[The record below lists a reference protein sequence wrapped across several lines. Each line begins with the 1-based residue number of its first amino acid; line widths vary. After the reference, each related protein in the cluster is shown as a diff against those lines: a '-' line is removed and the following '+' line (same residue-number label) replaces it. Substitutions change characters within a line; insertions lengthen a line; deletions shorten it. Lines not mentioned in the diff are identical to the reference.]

1 VLYAN
6 GAAARILGA
15 PGPSAVLG
23 RDARDFHPV
32 PDVALATAH
41 DHMVE
46 GRIRGMEVTLRRLD
60 GSEVRVRVHCD
71 LLEGGPAGA
80 SLAVT
85 LEDVGEA
92 RLHAERDAQGRTM
105 TAVGRLAG
113 GMAHHFNNL
122 LASIRANTALVRE
135 AASTDG
141 SGDGLGSVREELGQ
155 IEAAARRASDIAD
168 LLLLVSGRRIEE
180 RSEVN
185 AASWV
190 YAAAGQLRERLP
202 ADVELVVRAEGG
214 PLPIHVNETRL
225 LQAVANLVRNAEEAL
240 TAGGRLFLESRE
252 VVLSGGPGEPAFV
265 PPAPPGRYVSLEV
278 GDTGLGMNADT
289 LSRVLEPFFST
300 RRDREGAGLGLTM
313 VYGIVAQMGGHF
325 LIESAPLVG
334 TRVQLLF
341 PAGGVPYGAGDG
353 ADPDPLLVLDGWGGD
368 DGEASRA
375 GVAATDGPGAG
386 VPGREGRAAGVP
398 GTALEPRL
406 PPNPRGPAIPPGAP
420 AFPGAGPAARGG
432 RAGPG
437 RTSRSASA
445 PDTRPSTPQ
454 DTVAGGEGPGVS
466 AEVAAPGDD
475 LQPEYDLVL
484 VADDEES
491 VRRVMEKILVR
502 AGYRVVTAGNGR
514 EAQRV
519 FRETESELALMVTDI
534 MMPEMNGIELAR
546 WARGRIPDLP
556 ILLVSGFAESP
567 LVQDW
572 VDHEPGTFLAKPFE
586 PQDFLSWV
594 SKRVPISVS

>member
-1 VLYAN
+1 MGLVALGRHGHVLYAN
-6 GAAARILGA
+6 EAAARILGA
-15 PGPSAVLG
+15 SDARGVLG

-41 DHMVE
+41 DHLVD
-46 GRIRGMEVTLRRLD
+46 GRIRGLEMTLTRIDGGEAKVRL
-60 GSEVRVRVHCD
+60 HCD

-80 SLAVT
+80 ALAVT
-85 LEDVGEA
+85 LEDVAEA

-135 AASTDG
+135 SFSGARGPAGPPG
-141 SGDGLGSVREELGQ
+141 SAGAGDVREELDQ

-168 LLLLVSGRRIEE
+168 LLLLVSGKRIEE
-180 RSEVN
+180 RTSLN

-190 YAAAGQLRERLP
+190 YSAAGKLRERLP

-252 VVLSGGPGEPAFV
+252 VSLTGAAGEPAFV
-265 PPAPPGRYVSLEV
+265 PPAPPGRYVSVEV
-278 GDTGLGMNADT
+278 GDTGLGMNAET

-300 RRDREGAGLGLTM
+300 RRDREGAGLGLAM
-313 VYGIVAQMGGHF
+313 VYGIVAQMGGHL

-334 TRVQLLF
+334 TRVQLIF
-341 PAGGVPYGAGDG
+341 PFGGAEAEAAPG
-353 ADPDPLLVLDGWGGD
+353 ADPDALLVLEGWGGD
-368 DGEASRA
+368 A
-375 GVAATDGPGAG
+375 
-386 VPGREGRAAGVP
+386 
-398 GTALEPRL
+398 
-406 PPNPRGPAIPPGAP
+406 
-420 AFPGAGPAARGG
+420 GAGPSELLSEVAPPRPRARD
-432 RAGPG
+432 A
-437 RTSRSASA
+437 A
-445 PDTRPSTPQ
+445 PD
-454 DTVAGGEGPGVS
+454 A
-466 AEVAAPGDD
+466 D

-491 VRRVMEKILVR
+491 IRRVMEKILVR
-502 AGYRVVTAGNGR
+502 AGYRVVTAENGR

-534 MMPEMNGIELAR
+534 MMPELNGIELAR

-586 PQDFLSWV
+586 PQDFLTWV
-594 SKRVPISVS
+594 SARVPISVS